1 MAAGKWI
8 GGFLGFITAGPLG
21 ALAGFALGSLFDH
34 GLDEVNKPGSEG
46 YNNREYTN
54 AYEAYS
60 GYGSGGYGN
69 GSYGSGDYRQQ
80 HAYEGERNS
89 FMFSLLV
96 LASYIINVDGRIM
109 HSEMELV
116 RRFLLQNFGMAAK
129 QQGEEI
135 LLKLFEQQ
143 KRMGMQQYRT
153 VIQDSCHQIRVNMM
167 YEQRLQLLN
176 FLVMIAQA
184 DNVVSPEEIQA
195 LKEVALH
202 MGLEASDVDQML
214 GMHGSGSSAT
224 STTSLED
231 AYRILGVSPDASN
244 DEVKAA
250 SRKMAALGEDVRR
263 AAEKKFQEIN
273 DAKDKIYKAR
283 GI

>member
-34 GLDEVNKPGSEG
+34 GLDEVNRDGG
-46 YNNREYTN
+46 NDYNNREDDD
-54 AYEAYS
+54 AYAGS
-60 GYGSGGYGN
+60 RGYGSQ
-69 GSYGSGDYRQQ
+69 R
-80 HAYEGERNS
+80 AYEGQRNS

-96 LASYIINVDGRIM
+96 LSSYIITADGKIM

-116 RRFLLQNFGMAAK
+116 RRFLRQNFGEEAS
-129 QQGEEI
+129 QQGNSI

-143 KRMGMQQYRT
+143 KRIGMAEYRT
-153 VIQDSCHQIRVNMM
+153 VIQDSCHQIRSNML

-184 DNVVSPEEIQA
+184 DQA
-195 LKEVALH
+195 LKEVAIHL
-202 MGLEASDVDQML
+202 GLSEEDVEQML
-214 GMHGSGSSAT
+214 NLHSGASST
-224 STTSLED
+224 SNLDD
-231 AYRILGVSPDASN
+231 AYKVLGIPPTATN

-250 SRKMAALGEDVRR
+250 YRKMALKHHPDKVAALGEDVRR

-273 DAKDKIYKAR
+273 DAKERIFKAR
-283 GI
+283 GM

>member
-54 AYEAYS
+54 VYEAYS

-69 GSYGSGDYRQQ
+69 GSYGSGGYRQQ

-96 LASYIINVDGRIM
+96 LASYIINADGKIM

-153 VIQDSCHQIRVNMM
+153 VIQDSCHQIRANMM

-214 GMHGSGSSAT
+214 GMHGSGSSLGGT
-224 STTSLED
+224 VCGGGVCLYSLCQRGGHSD
-231 AYRILGVSPDASN
+231 GS
-244 DEVKAA
+244 
-250 SRKMAALGEDVRR
+250 
-263 AAEKKFQEIN
+263 
-273 DAKDKIYKAR
+273 AR
-283 GI
+283 PRS

>member
-8 GGFLGFITAGPLG
+8 GGFLGFMTGGPLG
-21 ALAGFALGSLFDH
+21 ALAGFALGALFDK
-34 GLDEVNKPGSEG
+34 GLDSVNEDSSNQQA
-46 YNNREYTN
+46 YAHSNR
-54 AYEAYS
+54 S
-60 GYGSGGYGN
+60 
-69 GSYGSGDYRQQ
+69 
-80 HAYEGERNS
+80 YEGQRNS

-96 LASYIINVDGRIM
+96 LASYIIKADGRVM

-116 RRFLLQNFGMAAK
+116 RRFLRQNFGEQAK

-143 KRMGMQQYRT
+143 KRLGMAEYRT
-153 VIQDSCHQIRVNMM
+153 VIQDSCHQIHANMA

-184 DNVVSPEEIQA
+184 DAVVSPEEIAA
-195 LKEVALH
+195 LKEVAIH
-202 MGLEASDVDQML
+202 MGLSVEDVIQML
-214 GMHGSGSSAT
+214 NLRSGSSAT
-224 STTSLED
+224 SNLDD
-231 AYRILGVSPDASN
+231 AYKVLGIAPSATN

-250 SRKMAALGEDVRR
+250 YRKMALKHHPDKVAALGEDVRK

-273 DAKDKIYKAR
+273 DAKEKIFKAR
-283 GI
+283 GL

>member
-8 GGFLGFITAGPLG
+8 GGFLGFMTAGPLG

-34 GLDEVNKPGSEG
+34 GLDEVNKDGGS
-46 YNNREYTN
+46 YNNREYE
-54 AYEAYS
+54 EAYARS
-60 GYGSGGYGN
+60 R
-69 GSYGSGDYRQQ
+69 SYGSQGYNYQSHGSQR
-80 HAYEGERNS
+80 AYEGQRNS

-96 LASYIINVDGRIM
+96 LSSYIITADGKIM

-116 RRFLLQNFGMAAK
+116 RRFLRQNFGEEAS
-129 QQGEEI
+129 QQGNDI

-143 KRMGMQQYRT
+143 KRIGMVGYRE
-153 VIQDSCHQIRVNMM
+153 VIQDSCHQIRSNMM

-184 DNVVSPEEIQA
+184 DQVVSPEEVSA

-202 MGLEASDVDQML
+202 LGLSEEDVEQML
-214 GMHGSGSSAT
+214 NLRSGASSTSSLDDAYKVLGISPSAT
-224 STTSLED
+224 
-231 AYRILGVSPDASN
+231 N

-250 SRKMAALGEDVRR
+250 YRKMALKHHPDKVAALGEDVRR

-273 DAKDKIYKAR
+273 DAKERIFKAR
-283 GI
+283 GL

>member
-8 GGFLGFITAGPLG
+8 GGFLGFMTGGPLG
-21 ALAGFALGSLFDH
+21 ALAGFALGALFDK
-34 GLDEVNKPGSEG
+34 GLDSVNEDSSNQQA
-46 YNNREYTN
+46 YAHSNR
-54 AYEAYS
+54 S
-60 GYGSGGYGN
+60 
-69 GSYGSGDYRQQ
+69 
-80 HAYEGERNS
+80 YEGQRNS

-96 LASYIINVDGRIM
+96 LASYIIKADGRVM

-116 RRFLLQNFGMAAK
+116 RRFLRQNFGEQAK

-143 KRMGMQQYRT
+143 KRLGMAEYRT
-153 VIQDSCHQIRVNMM
+153 VIQDSCHQIRANMA

-184 DNVVSPEEIQA
+184 DAVVSPEEIAA
-195 LKEVALH
+195 LKEVAIH
-202 MGLEASDVDQML
+202 MGLSVEDVIQML
-214 GMHGSGSSAT
+214 NLRSGSSAT
-224 STTSLED
+224 SNLDD
-231 AYRILGVSPDASN
+231 AYKVLGIAPSATN

-250 SRKMAALGEDVRR
+250 YRKMALKHHPDKVAALGEDVRK

-273 DAKDKIYKAR
+273 DAKEKIFKAR
-283 GI
+283 GL